1 MAEETNDMIPADPEK
16 KLPAALDRHLRTII
30 PEKDLMRF
38 REQLPEDF
46 IADASEGL
54 ENLKDSNQLESVL
67 KKLNQQMH
75 HQLSHKKTNK
85 MRRPEGVL
93 PWTYWAIVTVLLL
106 TIAGFVLIRMILKH

>member
-1 MAEETNDMIPADPEK
+1 MTEETNDMIPADPDK
-16 KLPAALDRHLRTII
+16 KLPAALDRHLRAML
-30 PEKDLMRF
+30 PENELTRF

-46 IADASEGL
+46 ITDASEGL

-75 HQLSHKKTNK
+75 HHLSHKKTNK
-85 MRRPEGVL
+85 TRRTEGVL
-93 PWTYWAIVTVLLL
+93 PWTYWAIVIVLLF